1 MDEQMYKIIV
11 RIFFKQPVSML
22 FFDCKQAKFRNY
34 KITEEN
40 DKAQEPK
47 FRAWRI
53 TELKKLRI
61 FSIRTK
67 NWVIMGA

>member
-1 MDEQMYKIIV
+1 M
-11 RIFFKQPVSML
+11 FFKQPVSML

-34 KITEEN
+34 RITEEN

-47 FRAWRI
+47 FLAWRFP
-53 TELKKLRI
+53 ELKKLRI

-67 NWVIMGA
+67 N